1 MFNGDWRGLCSKGHL
16 IIQSLIT
23 RSKSWVQ
30 EVLGVVDLGTI
41 GIANIGWKEKGGM
54 IGVDLGGTQGCLVR
68 TRGVVGVGQVSRG
81 VDGFVTTGLFG

>member
-1 MFNGDWRGLCSKGHL
+1 
-16 IIQSLIT
+16 
-23 RSKSWVQ
+23 
-30 EVLGVVDLGTI
+30 
-41 GIANIGWKEKGGM
+41 M